1 MFFFKVILSLTNF
14 VFFSAMEV
22 QLGRRLWKTPF
33 PQFSQ
38 VNEKIRDNASSW
50 FPKFK
55 LNILHG

>member
-1 MFFFKVILSLTNF
+1 
-14 VFFSAMEV
+14 MEV

-50 FPKFK
+50 FPKIQVEYSTRVVFFAVRDF
-55 LNILHG
+55 LINTQN